1 MFASRYFNPRYWAS
15 RFWPKI
21 GGIPVVITPD
31 CFTLVTSSINDD
43 PEVVTSS
50 IEQYTILASK
60 ITDAEITLGKIT
72 ESTTLN
78 GGLCCGSTH

>member
-1 MFASRYFNPRYWAS
+1 MFPRNYFSVKYWAS
-15 RFWPKI
+15 RFWPKDGVI
-21 GGIPVVITPD
+21 AITPD
-31 CFTLVTSSINDD
+31 CFERVTSSINDN

-60 ITDAEITLGKIT
+60 ITDVEITLGKIT
-72 ESTTLN
+72 EFTTLN